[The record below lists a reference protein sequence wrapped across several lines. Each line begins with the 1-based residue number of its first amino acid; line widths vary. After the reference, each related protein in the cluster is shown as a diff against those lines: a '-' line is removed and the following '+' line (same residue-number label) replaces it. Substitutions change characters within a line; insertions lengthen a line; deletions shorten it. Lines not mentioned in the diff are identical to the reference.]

1 MSHTPKSW
9 HILAGAVILT
19 ILFHKQPPGL
29 NLWIAEFLIFG
40 WMFLNRQIPVRKPLV
55 PLTLAGVFFTL
66 LATVL
71 VHSAFSGWMHA
82 FSLLV
87 LAGLLSAPDLRSLAS
102 ALGTGLVNIVM
113 AQVTF
118 LRGIRHFRVGKKPVG
133 SYLWK
138 SRIFLIP
145 LIIIIIFISIY
156 RNSSPVFD
164 DLMEQSLGWL
174 GERIADLFEH
184 FNFALLGTF
193 ILCLAIAV
201 LMMVRNPIPFI
212 SGADQSAPDAVL
224 RKRVRSFRKTLGMG
238 LKNEYRAALFLLVV
252 LNLLILIL
260 NITDIHWV
268 WFNFEWEGQY
278 LKQFVHEGT
287 WLLIF
292 SILISITI
300 VLWFF
305 RGNLNFYASN
315 KTLRILSYIWLLQNV
330 ILTVSVSIR
339 NFYYIS
345 YFSLAY
351 KRIGVIIFLILTL
364 IGLITV
370 LYKVMHKRSGF
381 WLVRTNAV
389 AWFVVL
395 ITSSAVPW
403 DVYIARYNFAH
414 AGESFV
420 HLNFL
425 SGLSDKAL
433 PYLDVPLEKLQA
445 IDKAQEG
452 KFPFGRERR
461 YMEPVRYREIID
473 LRKANFIDRYESEG
487 WLSWNLPEH
496 LAYKALK
503 RPQIDLLR

>member
-1 MSHTPKSW
+1 MKNTNWPT
-9 HILAGAVILT
+9 LAGAVILT

-29 NLWIAEFLIFG
+29 NLWIAEMIFFG
-40 WMFLNRQIPVRKPLV
+40 WMFLNRQIPLRNRLV
-55 PLTLAGVFFTL
+55 QVTFAGVLVTL

-71 VHSAFSGWMHA
+71 VHSVFSGWMHA
-82 FSLLV
+82 ISLLV
-87 LAGLLSAPDLRSLAS
+87 FAGMLSVPELRSMASGLA
-102 ALGTGLVNIVM
+102 TGIVNSVM
-113 AQVTF
+113 AQVTY
-118 LRGIRHFRVGKKPVG
+118 LKGIRQFQVGKKPVG
-133 SYLWK
+133 SWLWK

-145 LIIIIIFISIY
+145 LVIIIVFISIY
-156 RNSSPVFD
+156 RNASPVFD
-164 DLMEQSLGWL
+164 DLMEQSLGWV
-174 GERIADLFEH
+174 GERIADLFEN

-193 ILCLAIAV
+193 ILCMAIAV
-201 LMMVRNPIPFI
+201 LMLVRNKVLFI
-212 SGADQSAPDAVL
+212 ANADSSASDTVL
-224 RKRVRSFRKTLGMG
+224 RKKVRRFRKTLGMG
-238 LKNEYRAALFLLVV
+238 LKNEYRAAIFLLVA

-260 NITDIHWV
+260 NATDIHWV

-305 RGNLNFYASN
+305 RGNLNFLSSN
-315 KTLRILSYIWLLQNV
+315 RTLKILSYIWLLQNV

-381 WLVRTNAV
+381 WLTRTNAM
-389 AWFVVL
+389 AWFIVL
-395 ITSSAVPW
+395 VTSSAVPW
-403 DVYIARYNFAH
+403 DIFIARYNFAH
-414 AGESFV
+414 AGQSFV

-425 SGLSDKAL
+425 SGISDKAL
-433 PYLDVPLEKLQA
+433 PYLDVPLEQLQA
-445 IDKAQEG
+445 IDKEQEG

-461 YMEPVRYREIID
+461 YMEPARYREIID
-473 LRKANFIDRYESEG
+473 LRKANFIYRYEGEG

-496 LAYKALK
+496 LAYKALQ

>member
-1 MSHTPKSW
+1 MKNTNWPT
-9 HILAGAVILT
+9 LAGAVILT

-29 NLWIAEFLIFG
+29 NLWIAEALLFG
-40 WMFLNRQIPVRKPLV
+40 WMFLNRQIPLRNPLV
-55 PLTLAGVFFTL
+55 QVSFAGVLVTL

-71 VHSAFSGWMHA
+71 VHSALSGWMHA

-87 LAGLLSAPDLRSLAS
+87 FTGMLSVPELRSLAS
-102 ALGTGLVNIVM
+102 GLATGIVNSIM

-118 LRGIRHFRVGKKPVG
+118 IKGIRHFRIGKKPVG
-133 SYLWK
+133 SWLWK

-145 LIIIIIFISIY
+145 LIIIIVFVSIY

-164 DLMEQSLGWL
+164 DLMEQSLGWV
-174 GERIADLFEH
+174 GERIADLFEN

-201 LMMVRNPIPFI
+201 LMMVRNRIAFI
-212 SGADQSAPDAVL
+212 DTADKTASDSVV
-224 RKRVRSFRKTLGMG
+224 RKKVRRFRKTLGMG
-238 LKNEYRAALFLLVV
+238 LKNEYKAAIFLLIV

-260 NITDIHWV
+260 NVTDINWV

-305 RGNLNFYASN
+305 RGNLNFLSTN
-315 KTLRILSYIWLLQNV
+315 KTLKLLSYIWLLQNV
-330 ILTVSVSIR
+330 VLTVSVSIR

-381 WLVRTNAV
+381 WLIKTNAV
-389 AWFVVL
+389 AWFAVL
-395 ITSSAVPW
+395 VISSAIPW
-403 DVYIARYNFAH
+403 DIYIARYNFSH
-414 AGESFV
+414 AGQSFV

-433 PYLDVPLEKLQA
+433 PYLDVPLEKLQT
-445 IDKAQEG
+445 IDKEQED
-452 KFPFGRERR
+452 KFSFGRQQR

-473 LRKANFIDRYESEG
+473 LHKKNFLERYKEEG

-496 LAYKALK
+496 LAYKALQN
-503 RPQIDLLR
+503 P

>member
-1 MSHTPKSW
+1 MKNKSW
-9 HILAGAVILT
+9 PILTGAVILT
-19 ILFHKQPPGL
+19 ILFHMQPAGL
-29 NLWIAEFLIFG
+29 NLWIAEALFFG
-40 WMFLNRQIPVRKPLV
+40 WMFLNRQIPLRNRLV
-55 PLTLAGVFFTL
+55 LVSFTGVVITL

-82 FSLLV
+82 ISLLV
-87 LAGLLSAPDLRSLAS
+87 FTGMLSAPQLRSLAS
-102 ALGTGLVNIVM
+102 GLASGIANCLM

-118 LRGIRHFRVGKKPVG
+118 LKGIRHFRIGKKPVG
-133 SYLWK
+133 SWLWK

-145 LIIIIIFISIY
+145 LIIIIVFISIY

-164 DLMEQSLGWL
+164 NLIEQSLGWV
-174 GERIADLFEH
+174 GERIANLFEN

-201 LMMVRNPIPFI
+201 LMMVRNRIAFI
-212 SGADQSAPDAVL
+212 ETADKTASDSVV
-224 RKRVRSFRKTLGMG
+224 RKRVRRFRKTLGMG
-238 LKNEYRAALFLLVV
+238 IKNEYKAAIFLLVV
-252 LNLLILIL
+252 LNFLIFIL
-260 NITDIHWV
+260 NITDIQWV

-305 RGNLNFYASN
+305 RGNLNFLSSN
-315 KTLRILSYIWLLQNV
+315 KTLKVLSYIWLLQNV

-381 WLVRTNAV
+381 WLIKTNAV
-389 AWFVVL
+389 AWFIVL
-395 ITSSAVPW
+395 VTSSAIPW
-403 DVYIARYNFAH
+403 DIYIARYNFSH
-414 AGESFV
+414 AGQSFV

-425 SGLSDKAL
+425 SRLSDKAL
-433 PYLDVPLEKLQA
+433 PYLDIPLEKLQA
-445 IDKAQEG
+445 IDKEQEG

-461 YMEPVRYREIID
+461 YMEPARYREIID
-473 LRKANFIDRYESEG
+473 LHKANFIDRYESEG
-487 WLSWNLPEH
+487 WLSWNLPEY
-496 LAYKALK
+496 LAYKALQK
-503 RPQIDLLR
+503 P